1 MSSSLD
7 SCMEL
12 ASSDVKLTPLK
23 DLAEFQRGDS
33 ITKKSSEEGEYPV
46 ISGGQKPAYYI
57 NQFNRTGET
66 ITVAGSGAYAGFVMY
81 WNKPIFVSDAFS
93 IKVDEQRL
101 LPRYAYHFL
110 LSMQDK
116 IHALKLGSG
125 VPHVYAKDVAKI
137 PIPTPFPNNR
147 IQSLAIQAGIVR
159 ILDSFSGLV
168 DKLEAE
174 LICRKR
180 QYEYYLNHL
189 LSFDHDDTSGSVQ
202 WLKLGDIGTFYRGIS
217 FQKKHLVESGVPC
230 IHYGQLYTYYGTAT
244 DHTKSFISEN
254 MACNKKLAKTG
265 DLVIATT
272 SENLED
278 VGKATVWLGSED
290 ILVSNDACFFRHNQN
305 PKYIAYIFKTNAFFK
320 DKCKYCT
327 GSKVV
332 RISTNS
338 LANLTVPIPPLAEQ
352 ERIVT
357 ILDNYSRHYHELKDE
372 LATEITNRRKQYE
385 YYREQLLSFNKL

>member
-137 PIPTPFPNNR
+137 PIPIPFPNNR

-180 QYEYYLNHL
+180 QYEYFLNHL
-189 LSFDHDDTSGSVQ
+189 LSFDHENLSDDVSWYQINELFDIRNGYTPSKSNQDFWDG
-202 WLKLGDIGTFYRGIS
+202 GDIPWFRIDDIRDNGRFLSDSIQHITSKGVKGKLFPANSIILATSATIGEHALLQVEALSNQRFTNFAVRDSFAKQLIPKFVFY
-217 FQKKHLVESGVPC
+217 
-230 IHYGQLYTYYGTAT
+230 Y
-244 DHTKSFISEN
+244 
-254 MACNKKLAKTG
+254 
-265 DLVIATT
+265 
-272 SENLED
+272 
-278 VGKATVWLGSED
+278 
-290 ILVSNDACFFRHNQN
+290 
-305 PKYIAYIFKTNAFFK
+305 FFK
-320 DKCKYCT
+320 IDKWCEHN
-327 GSKVV
+327 
-332 RISTNS
+332 TNVS
-338 LANLTVPIPPLAEQ
+338 SFAAVDMTKLKALKFPIPPLTVQ
-352 ERIVT
+352 ERIVG
-357 ILDNYSRHYHELKDE
+357 ILDNFDRLCHDAKVGIPAE
-372 LATEITNRRKQYE
+372 LAARRKQYE
-385 YYREQLLSFNKL
+385 FFREMLLNFSKSE